1 MENFKANI
9 CIFFEDSSNNN
20 NHTSLKRNIHTFND
34 DTLKKL
40 LYSIYIALKGDV
52 HSTPDFDTTVNVSII
67 NNYILLS
74 ISDNNISKF
83 RATIL
88 SLLTLTD
95 LAHSILRI
103 DA

>member
-1 MENFKANI
+1 MENFNANI

-20 NHTSLKRNIHTFND
+20 NHPSLKRNNHTYNE
-34 DTLKKL
+34 DTLKRL
-40 LYSIYIALKGDV
+40 LYSIYIALKGDI
-52 HSTPDFDTTVNVSII
+52 HSAPDFDTTVNVSII
-67 NNYILLS
+67 NNHILLS
-74 ISDNNISKF
+74 ISGNNVSKF